1 MTNTLPAM
9 LPPMFLLRQ
18 RFPRPT
24 VIDLAAAVKTELAKL
39 FPPGSLRPGA
49 EIGVTVGSRGITGI
63 ASIARAAVDYL
74 KSRDARPFIIP
85 AMGSHGGA
93 VAEGQR
99 SLIAHYGVTE
109 ESMGAPIRD
118 LMQTRSLG
126 KTPEGV
132 EVYIAEVAWSS
143 DGVLLL
149 NRVKPHTDY
158 KGPIESGLSKICAIG
173 LGKYEGAQEYH
184 SHIFDIGL
192 GAAIQSA
199 ARRILSTGK
208 VLGGL
213 AVLENAYHETAKI
226 EAVDT
231 KHFFE
236 QEGRLLEESR
246 KLMGRLPLLELDVL
260 LCDRMGKN
268 ISGAGLDT
276 NIIGRGVYGYLQG
289 VPWQAGMPAI
299 YRIVVRDLSDESD
312 GNAVGMGLVEFAT
325 ERFLKKV
332 NHAVSALNAI
342 TACSPVNARP
352 PVILKNDLEALQTAL
367 RTCPRRPAGPLMAY
381 IRDTL
386 ELERVYLSE
395 ACLPLVEKKENIEV
409 LSKPAP
415 LKLDSDGNIVSPFA

>member
-1 MTNTLPAM
+1 MTDAPPATLPS
-9 LPPMFLLRQ
+9 MFLVRQ
-18 RFPRPT
+18 HFPRPK
-24 VIDLAAAVKTELAKL
+24 VADIASEVKSELGKL

-63 ASIARAAVDYL
+63 AAIARAAVDCL

-93 VAEGQR
+93 KSEGQR

-109 ESMGAPIRD
+109 ESMGVPIRD
-118 LMQTRSLG
+118 AMETRSLG

-132 EVYIAEVAWSS
+132 EVFLSEVAWKS
-143 DGVLLL
+143 DGILLL

-192 GAAIQSA
+192 GAAIQSVA
-199 ARRILSTGK
+199 KRILSTGK

-226 EAVDT
+226 EGVATDD
-231 KHFFE
+231 FFAH
-236 QEGRLLEESR
+236 EGRLLEDAR

-289 VPWQAGMPAI
+289 VPWQKGMPAI

-332 NHAVSALNAI
+332 NHSISALNAI
-342 TACSPVNARP
+342 TACSPVNART
-352 PVILKNDLEALQTAL
+352 PVILKDDRTAL
-367 RTCPRRPAGPLMAY
+367 ETAIRTCPRRPGGPLVAY

-395 ACLPLVEKKENIEV
+395 ACLSLVEKNDNIEI
-409 LSKPAP
+409 LSKPEP
-415 LKLDSDGNIVSPFA
+415 LRLDGEGNIVSPFV